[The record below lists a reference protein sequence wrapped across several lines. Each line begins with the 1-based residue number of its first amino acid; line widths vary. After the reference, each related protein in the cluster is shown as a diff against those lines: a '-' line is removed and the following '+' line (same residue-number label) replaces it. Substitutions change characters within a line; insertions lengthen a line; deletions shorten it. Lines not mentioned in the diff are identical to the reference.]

1 MIKLLMAWDIRE
13 GKEPEYF
20 EFIVREFSPALGKLG
35 LLPSEAWYTVYGEGP
50 LVLAGAL
57 APDLETMQAIL
68 ATEGWSEL
76 KARLMEYV
84 THYSER
90 IVRATGSLQIL

>member
-20 EFIVREFSPALGKLG
+20 EFIVREFAPALTKLG

-50 LVLAGAL
+50 LVLSGAL
-57 APDLETMQAIL
+57 APDLDTMQAML
-68 ATEGWSEL
+68 ASEAWQEL
-76 KARLMEYV
+76 KNRLLEYV
-84 THYSER
+84 TNYSER
-90 IVRATGSLQIL
+90 VVRATGSLQVL